1 MLRSETNVQ
10 DPAMP
15 SDTSTG
21 THLGQV
27 KQELDF
33 RCLADCVPGCILVA
47 DAKGQIVYANKHVVA
62 ALGCSMKD
70 LLWEGWL
77 ASLDPAFLGASRSKW
92 FHCVQTNEPL
102 DVTWKFRWHDGTYRW
117 HHLKAQPIELEEC
130 KTVRWYVL
138 GVDVDEQ
145 LKVQEAL
152 RASEQEARE
161 ILDRVPAMISTRTED
176 GIAYTNKRLS
186 DYVGA
191 VITNL
196 WDGSYLNYIHPD
208 DREAIVH
215 QHINSAEKTPNDTI
229 YRLRG
234 KDGIYRW
241 FHTRAEPFFNE
252 DGSVYRW
259 YALNSDIDDLY
270 RSRELLKEREF
281 QLNLLTENL
290 PAVLFKAAPD
300 GTITYVNQRAIDY
313 SGRTLEEIQERGWI
327 GLIHPDDF
335 DETLGHWTRLIAG
348 SGGYD
353 TVNRLMCSDGQ
364 YRWFHTSVAVCRDE
378 RGQTIAFHGVML
390 DTTAQ
395 KTAEFALRE
404 SEQQMQK
411 MMDTVPSIL
420 WSMTPDGKTMFIN
433 KKAREYLGM
442 SLQQIQEWGWV
453 EAVHP
458 EEQAVVV
465 RELKTALETGRCYG
479 AEHRI
484 RRQDGTYRWHLSAA
498 EPLRDA
504 SGQIVQWFGVD
515 IDIDDQKLAEG
526 RLRKVRS
533 NLSQTSRASTVAELS
548 ASIAHEL
555 NQPLTSLLANA
566 QACSRWL
573 VAAPPNMDEAIA
585 SVERIVRDSR
595 AADAVLRNIR
605 SLFKQQPSIKTP
617 LNFIE
622 LIREA
627 VGLVEEDANRRSILI
642 EWDYENPVVMVPVDR
657 FQIQQIIINLVCN
670 AIDAMQGVDRVHV
683 LRIRVRNMNNGHV
696 LTEFIDNGRGLPDGD
711 AEKIFDAFVT
721 TKTDGMGIGLAISRS
736 IVEAHDGQLWG
747 ENNPDFGAKFSLLLQ
762 GIAGDGKAGQS

>member
-1 MLRSETNVQ
+1 MSN
-10 DPAMP
+10 
-15 SDTSTG
+15 TSTG
-21 THLGQV
+21 TDFDQI

-33 RCLADCVPGCILVA
+33 RRLADCVPGCILVA
-47 DAKGQIVYANKHVVA
+47 DAKGQIIYANKRVVA
-62 ALGCSMKD
+62 ALGRSMED
-70 LLWEGWL
+70 LLGEGWL
-77 ASLDPAFLGASRSKW
+77 ASLDPAFLDESRSKW
-92 FHCVQTNEPL
+92 LHCVQTNEPL
-102 DVTWKFRWHDGTYRW
+102 DVTWKFRWHDGTSRW
-117 HHLKAQPIELEEC
+117 QHLKAQPIVYEEC
-130 KTVRWYVL
+130 KSVSWYML

-161 ILDRVPAMISTRTED
+161 ILDRVPAMISTRTEE
-176 GIAYTNKRLS
+176 GVAYANKRLS
-186 DYVGA
+186 DYVGV

-196 WDGSYLNYIHPD
+196 WDGSYLNCIHPD

-215 QHINSAEKTPNDTI
+215 QHINSHEKTTNDII

-234 KDGIYRW
+234 KHGIYRW
-241 FHTRAEPFFNE
+241 FHTRAEPFFNK

-300 GTITYVNQRAIDY
+300 GTITYVNQRAINY
-313 SGRTLEEIQERGWI
+313 SGRTLEEIQQKGWI
-327 GLIHPDDF
+327 DLIHPDDF
-335 DETLGHWTRLIAG
+335 DETLVHWTRLIAG

-353 TVNRLMCSDGQ
+353 TVNRVMGSDGQ
-364 YRWFHTSVAVCRDE
+364 YRWFHTSVAACCDE
-378 RGQTIAFHGVML
+378 QGQTIAFHGVML

-395 KTAEFALRE
+395 KNAEFALRE
-404 SEQQMQK
+404 TEQQMQK

-442 SLQQIQEWGWV
+442 SLQQIQDWRWV
-453 EAVHP
+453 EAIHP
-458 EEQAVVV
+458 EEREVIV
-465 RELKTALETGRCYG
+465 RELNTALETGKSYG

-484 RRQDGTYRWHLSAA
+484 RRQDGTYRWHLSRA
-498 EPLRDA
+498 EPLRDE

-515 IDIDDQKLAEG
+515 IDIDAQKLAEG
-526 RLRKVRS
+526 RLRQLRS
-533 NLSQTSRASTVAELS
+533 NLSQTSRASMVAELS

-573 VAAPPNMDEAIA
+573 SAAPPNMAEAIA

-605 SLFKQQPSIKTP
+605 SLFKRQPTIKAP

-627 VGLVEEDANRRSILI
+627 VGLVEEDENRRSILI
-642 EWDYENPVVMVPVDR
+642 ECDYEDPVVMVHVDR
-657 FQIQQIIINLVCN
+657 FQIQQIIINLVSN
-670 AIDAMQGVDRVHV
+670 AIDATLGVDRVSV
-683 LRIRVRNMNNGHV
+683 LRIRVRNANNGHV

-721 TKTDGMGIGLAISRS
+721 TKMDGMGIGLAISRS
-736 IVEAHDGQLWG
+736 IAEAHDGQLWA
-747 ENNPDFGAKFSLLLQ
+747 ENNPGFGAKFSLLLQ
-762 GIAGDGKAGQS
+762 GI